1 MNTSSPTARWTPDA
15 FVGGHSYLDFL
26 NTGGGPAKARDAAPF
41 EGWADVLDW
50 LAMAGLLAAN
60 ERRPLLRLAN
70 GSGARAALSRL
81 ATQRESAY
89 AVLSAIAGDRTVPE
103 APRQQLENDIRLAL
117 RHATLSLV
125 PHRQGAWLLDVAGAG
140 LDLPRHRLALSA
152 QSLIADGLLP
162 RLHECEGCTW
172 LFLDTSRGGRRR
184 WCSMATCGNRAKARR
199 HYQAR
204 QAAG

>member
-1 MNTSSPTARWTPDA
+1 M
-15 FVGGHSYLDFL
+15 
-26 NTGGGPAKARDAAPF
+26 
-41 EGWADVLDW
+41 
-50 LAMAGLLAAN
+50 
-60 ERRPLLRLAN
+60 
-70 GSGARAALSRL
+70 
-81 ATQRESAY
+81 
-89 AVLSAIAGDRTVPE
+89 
-103 APRQQLENDIRLAL
+103 
-117 RHATLSLV
+117 V